1 MTTEDIK
8 ATVPI
13 TVTVD
18 LQELLAAQVGEIPQ
32 YTGDPDDEYEPPTP
46 MVGAIVNGVA
56 HIMASQLK
64 HDATGYSG
72 MTALIRTRIEAK
84 IDEIVTGQLDREFKP
99 VDSYGETIRS
109 ADPTTLREQIK
120 KQASDTFA
128 NGFAPSD
135 RYGSDKAGRGS
146 LKKYIDTEI
155 DRLIKTELA
164 KEVEAAKQQVVA
176 KVRANAAQVITDT
189 VARSVH

>member
-1 MTTEDIK
+1 MAAEEIQ

-18 LQELLAAQVGEIPQ
+18 LQELLIANVGEIPP
-32 YTGDPDDEYEPPTP
+32 YTGDPDDEWEPPTP
-46 MVGAIVNGVA
+46 MIGAIVTAV
-56 HIMASQLK
+56 ASQLAHTLK
-64 HDATGYSG
+64 SDATGYNG
-72 MTALIRTRIEAK
+72 MKHAIRTLIDEK
-84 IDEIVTGQLDREFKP
+84 IAEIVTEQLEREFLP
-99 VDSYGETIRS
+99 VDSYGEVIRS
-109 ADPTTLREQIK
+109 AEPITLREQIK
-120 KQASDTFA
+120 KQASDAFA
-128 NGFAPSD
+128 KGLAPSD
-135 RYGSDKAGRGS
+135 RYGNTAGKGA

-189 VARSVH
+189 IARTVR

>member
-1 MTTEDIK
+1 MSTEEIQ

-64 HDATGYSG
+64 NDATGYSG
-72 MTALIRTRIEAK
+72 MKSLIRERIEAK
-84 IDEIVTGQLDREFKP
+84 IDEIVAGQLDREFLP
-99 VDSYGETIRS
+99 VDAYGETIRH
-109 ADPTTLREQIK
+109 AEPTTLREQIK
-120 KQASDTFA
+120 KQASDA
-128 NGFAPSD
+128 LAKGMKPSD
-135 RYGSDKAGRGS
+135 RYNSDLGGI
-146 LKKYIDTEI
+146 KKYIDTEI
-155 DRLIKTELA
+155 DKLIKTELL
-164 KEVEAAKQQVVA
+164 KEVESAKQQVVA

-189 VARSVH
+189 VARSVR

>member
-1 MTTEDIK
+1 MSTEEIQ

-64 HDATGYSG
+64 NDATGYGG
-72 MTALIRTRIEAK
+72 MKSLIRDRIEAK
-84 IDEIVTGQLDREFKP
+84 IDEIVAVQLDREFLP
-99 VDSYGETIRS
+99 VDAYGEVLRS
-109 ADPTTLREQIK
+109 AEPTTLREQIK
-120 KQASDTFA
+120 KQASDA
-128 NGFAPSD
+128 LAKGMKPSD
-135 RYGSDKAGRGS
+135 RYNSDLGGI
-146 LKKYIDTEI
+146 KKYIDSEI
-155 DRLIKTELA
+155 DKLIKTELL
-164 KEVEAAKQQVVA
+164 KEVESAKQQVVA

-189 VARSVH
+189 VARSVR